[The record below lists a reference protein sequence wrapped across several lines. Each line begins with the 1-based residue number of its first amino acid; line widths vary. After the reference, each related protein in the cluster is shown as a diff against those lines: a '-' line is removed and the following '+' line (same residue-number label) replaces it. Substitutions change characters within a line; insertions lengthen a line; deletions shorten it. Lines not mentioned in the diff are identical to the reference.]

1 MYRQVLRL
9 MQQAILTGQLAPGT
23 KLPSSRT
30 LATDLGIARN
40 TVLHVYDQLTA
51 EGYVISTTG
60 SGTYVADTRPDK
72 AAVNVR
78 RTHGAGAAGSSGGA
92 GGSASSTSGA
102 AVPAV
107 PPAATAGTVTSK
119 AASTTGS
126 AASEPS
132 ADTATATPCTQQ
144 PGAHHEPGAMSM
156 RGQRLIDQAGVSPK
170 QWGAFMPGVPDV
182 AEFPARTWSR
192 LQARLWKEANPDLL
206 TYAPG
211 GGYRPLRRALSDYL
225 RVARSVNCTP
235 DQIII
240 TTGIHQSM
248 DLAVRLLT
256 DVGDRVWVEEP
267 CYWGARSVLQSS
279 GLTLV
284 PVPVDSEGLNP
295 RESDLLDPPRLAL
308 VTPSH
313 QYPLGMVM
321 SLARR
326 RTLLEYARQHKVWII
341 EDDYDSE
348 FRYGSR
354 PLASLQGLD
363 EAGQVIYVGSLGKML
378 FPGLRIGYMIAP
390 PHLVDVFRTGVAELY
405 REGQLMQQAVL
416 AEFIMDG
423 YLTSHVRRMRA
434 LYGERR
440 QMLIDA
446 ITRHFGEALPVMG
459 DEAGLHLVLG
469 LPDHADDR
477 AVAAAA
483 FDAGVIV
490 RPLTAYYSANDAGR
504 AGKRDA
510 DGSGSTPQ
518 RGLLLGYACVPNEK
532 IDPAFAT
539 LAGVIEQHAFGRTRE
554 ASNRASSRT
563 THATAKQNAEAAKT
577 EAQTEAST
585 EAQTGPA

>member
-1 MYRQVLRL
+1 MDTVILSDWLATRLDRGGAEPIYRQTLRL
-9 MQQAILTGQLAPGT
+9 TQQAILTGQLPPGT

-30 LATDLGIARN
+30 LAEDLGIARN

-60 SGTYVADTRPDK
+60 SGTYVADTRPDA
-72 AAVNVR
+72 AAVNGR
-78 RTHGAGAAGSSGGA
+78 NRPEAAAAGDAAAQPATHAPTHAATHTAVRPASD
-92 GGSASSTSGA
+92 SASQPQRERNDLST
-102 AVPAV
+102 
-107 PPAATAGTVTSK
+107 
-119 AASTTGS
+119 
-126 AASEPS
+126 
-132 ADTATATPCTQQ
+132 
-144 PGAHHEPGAMSM
+144 
-156 RGQRLIDQAGVSPK
+156 RGRRLIRQAGVSAK

-182 AEFPARTWSR
+182 SEFPARTWSR

-225 RVARSVNCTP
+225 RVARSVKCTP

-240 TTGIHQSM
+240 TTGIHQSI

-256 DVGDRVWVEEP
+256 DVGDRAWVEEP

-279 GLTLV
+279 GITLA
-284 PVPVDSEGLNP
+284 PVPVDGEGLNP
-295 RESDLLDPPRLAL
+295 RDEDLQEPPRLAL

-326 RTLLEYARQHKVWII
+326 RTLLEYARQHDVWII

-363 EAGQVIYVGSLGKML
+363 EAGRVIYVGSLGKML

-390 PHLVDVFRTGVAELY
+390 EHLVDIFRTGVAELY
-405 REGQLMQQAVL
+405 REGQLMQQAVMTD
-416 AEFIMDG
+416 FIMDG
-423 YLTSHVRRMRA
+423 HLTSHVRRMRA

-440 QMLIDA
+440 QILIDA
-446 ITRHFGEALPVMG
+446 ITARFGSELPVMG

-469 LPDHADDR
+469 LPDYSDDR
-477 AVAAAA
+477 AVVAAAY
-483 FDAGVIV
+483 DAGVIV
-490 RPLTAYYSANDAGR
+490 RPLTSYYNDPAQPR
-504 AGKRDA
+504 
-510 DGSGSTPQ
+510 
-518 RGLLLGYACVPNEK
+518 RGLLLGYACVPNDG
-532 IDPAFAT
+532 IGPAFDT
-539 LAGVIEQHAFGRTRE
+539 LARVIEQTALTSSRSPH
-554 ASNRASSRT
+554 ASSR
-563 THATAKQNAEAAKT
+563 
-577 EAQTEAST
+577 
-585 EAQTGPA
+585 PCP

>member
-1 MYRQVLRL
+1 LDTVILSDWLAVRLATRRDRGDAEPVYRQLLRL
-9 MQQAILTGQLAPGT
+9 LQQAILTSQLPPGT

-30 LATDLGIARN
+30 LASDLGIARN

-51 EGYVISTTG
+51 EGYVLSTTG
-60 SGTYVADTRPDK
+60 SGTYVADTRPDCRAVNARK
-72 AAVNVR
+72 AA
-78 RTHGAGAAGSSGGA
+78 GAGHPVVDAAR
-92 GGSASSTSGA
+92 SADFAESE
-102 AVPAV
+102 V
-107 PPAATAGTVTSK
+107 PPAHTD
-119 AASTTGS
+119 AARRAADVAHPSLPAAARETRELS
-126 AASEPS
+126 A
-132 ADTATATPCTQQ
+132 
-144 PGAHHEPGAMSM
+144 
-156 RGQRLIDQAGVSPK
+156 RGGRLIREAGVSPK

-182 AEFPARTWSR
+182 SEFPARTWSR
-192 LQARLWKEANPDLL
+192 LQAKLWKQAHPELL
-206 TYAPG
+206 TYASG

-240 TTGIHQSM
+240 TTGIHQSI

-256 DVGDRVWVEEP
+256 DVGDRAWVEEP
-267 CYWGARSVLQSS
+267 CYWGVRSVLQSS
-279 GLTLV
+279 GLTLA
-284 PVPVDSEGLNP
+284 PVPVDDEGLNP
-295 RESDLLDPPRLAL
+295 RESDLRAPPKLAL

-326 RTLLEYARQHKVWII
+326 RTLLEYAKQHGVWII

-363 EAGQVIYVGSLGKML
+363 DAGRVIYVGSLGKML

-390 PHLVDVFRTGVAELY
+390 DDLVDTFRTGVAELY

-416 AEFIMDG
+416 TEFIMDG
-423 YLTSHVRRMRA
+423 YLTSHVRRMRT

-446 ITRHFGEALPVMG
+446 ITARFGDSLPVMG
-459 DEAGLHLVLG
+459 EEAGLHFVLG
-469 LPDHADDR
+469 LPRHANDR

-483 FDAGVIV
+483 HDAGVIV
-490 RPLTAYYSANDAGR
+490 RPLAAYYSGEAA
-504 AGKRDA
+504 A
-510 DGSGSTPQ
+510 Q

-532 IDPAFAT
+532 IGPAFAR
-539 LAGVIEQHAFGRTRE
+539 LAQVIEQTALQAMQQASPHA
-554 ASNRASSRT
+554 A
-563 THATAKQNAEAAKT
+563 
-577 EAQTEAST
+577 
-585 EAQTGPA
+585 

>member
-1 MYRQVLRL
+1 MDTVILSDWLAARLDRTATEPVYRQVLRL
-9 MQQAILTGQLAPGT
+9 MQQAILTGQFPPGA

-30 LATDLGIARN
+30 LAGDLGIARN

-60 SGTYVADTRPDK
+60 SGTYVADTRPDS
-72 AAVNVR
+72 AAVSAR
-78 RTHGAGAAGSSGGA
+78 RIPPSVVAPAGANS
-92 GGSASSTSGA
+92 
-102 AVPAV
+102 
-107 PPAATAGTVTSK
+107 
-119 AASTTGS
+119 
-126 AASEPS
+126 
-132 ADTATATPCTQQ
+132 TATAAGEATLPPQA
-144 PGAHHEPGAMSM
+144 PRER
-156 RGQRLIDQAGVSPK
+156 RGLSSRGSRLIDKAGVSLK

-240 TTGIHQSM
+240 TTGIHQSI

-256 DVGDRVWVEEP
+256 DVGDRAWVEEP

-284 PVPVDSEGLNP
+284 PVPIDEEGLNP
-295 RESDLLDPPRLAL
+295 REQDLQNPPRLAL

-326 RTLLEYARQHKVWII
+326 RTLLEFARQHGVWII

-363 EAGQVIYVGSLGKML
+363 ESGQVIYVGSLGKML

-390 PHLVDVFRTGVAELY
+390 EHLVDTFRTGVAELY

-416 AEFIMDG
+416 TEFIMDG

-440 QMLIDA
+440 QILIDA
-446 ITRHFGEALPVMG
+446 ITAHFGGTLPVMG

-469 LPDHADDR
+469 LPDHANDR
-477 AVAAAA
+477 EVVAAAY
-483 FDAGVIV
+483 DAGVIV
-490 RPLTAYYSANDAGR
+490 RPLTAYYSGEGPVR
-504 AGKRDA
+504 
-510 DGSGSTPQ
+510 

-532 IDPAFAT
+532 IGPAFAT
-539 LAGVIEQHAFGRTRE
+539 LARIIEQTALRKPTR
-554 ASNRASSRT
+554 
-563 THATAKQNAEAAKT
+563 AA
-577 EAQTEAST
+577 
-585 EAQTGPA
+585 